1 MTTAGP
7 TEVELK
13 LTVAAVDLPRLRR
26 RLERFGRARRM
37 RLETIYF
44 DTADGLLAAHGFAL
58 RIRRAGRRW
67 IQTLKSEADSS
78 ALARRGEWE
87 WALAGPHLD
96 RARLARTPAAS
107 LLAPRR
113 RLVEQFRTRFVRDT
127 WIVDLREARIELAL
141 DVGEV
146 IAGDRTEVIRE
157 LELELKSGAADA
169 LPALALDIARAGR
182 GGAIALLP
190 YGDSKARRGQR
201 LAAKALPQ
209 PVKANAQRLFAGAR
223 ADDAAEAALKRT
235 IGRATEALLANA
247 HGALAQD
254 DPEFIHQ
261 ARVALRRMRS
271 ALRLLH
277 RHVEFPARLSADLRW
292 IARALGAA
300 RDWDVLV
307 AESLPAIA
315 ASLDPSMVSA
325 FERLAAQARQ
335 RREHAR
341 GEALAALA
349 SPRFAAMALA
359 LLAWSAAPAR
369 GAAPSLQRLAAKR
382 LQRQHTR
389 LFESARA
396 FAGLSVERQHR
407 VRILAKRLRY
417 ALDFFAAALPGGP
430 AAAYARRLAAL
441 QDELGALN
449 DAAVAH
455 ARLRAFARPRAL
467 RDALDAWA
475 ARTRIERAIAAER
488 RLARLRQR
496 PVPWG

>member
-13 LTVAAVDLPRLRR
+13 LTVAAADLPRLRR
-26 RLERFGRARRM
+26 RLEQLGRAQRM
-37 RLETIYF
+37 RLETIYY
-44 DTADGLLAAHGFAL
+44 DTADGLLAANGFAL

-67 IQTLKSEADSS
+67 IQTLKSEDGSS

-87 WALAGPHLD
+87 WALTRPRLD
-96 RARLARTPAAS
+96 RARLAKTPAAS

-113 RLVEQFRTRFVRDT
+113 RLVEQFRTRFVRES
-127 WIVDLREARIELAL
+127 WIVDRRDARIELAL

-157 LELELKSGAADA
+157 LELELKSGAAEA
-169 LPALALDIARAGR
+169 LPALALDIARAGS

-201 LAAKALPQ
+201 LAANAAPQ
-209 PVKANAQRLFAGAR
+209 PVKANAQRLFAGMR
-223 ADDAAEAALKRT
+223 ADDDAEAALKRA

-247 HGALAQD
+247 HGALAHD

-261 ARVALRRMRS
+261 ARVSLRRMRS

-292 IARALGAA
+292 IARTLGAA

-307 AESLPAIA
+307 GESLPAIE
-315 ASLDPSMVSA
+315 ASLDPSMASA
-325 FERLAAQARQ
+325 CERLAARARQ

-341 GEALAALA
+341 GQARAALA
-349 SPRFAAMALA
+349 SPRFAAAALA

-369 GAAPSLQRLAAKR
+369 GTAPSLQTLVAKR
-382 LQRQHTR
+382 LRRQHAR
-389 LFESARA
+389 LFDAAHA
-396 FAGLSVERQHR
+396 FTGLSVEKQHR
-407 VRILAKRLRY
+407 VRLLAKRLRY
-417 ALDFFAAALPGGP
+417 ALDFFAAALPGRI
-430 AAAYARRLAAL
+430 AAAYSRRLAAL

-455 ARLRAFARPRAL
+455 ARLRALARPRAL

-475 ARTRIERAIAAER
+475 ARTRTERAIAVER
-488 RLARLRQR
+488 QLARLRER
-496 PVPWG
+496 TVPWR